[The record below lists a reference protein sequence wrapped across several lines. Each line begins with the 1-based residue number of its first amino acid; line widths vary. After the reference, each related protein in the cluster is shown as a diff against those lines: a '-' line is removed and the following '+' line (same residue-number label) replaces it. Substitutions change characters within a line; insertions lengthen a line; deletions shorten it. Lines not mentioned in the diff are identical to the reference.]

1 MRYVKRRGDPGR
13 QPFAPNDF
21 CPRSGK
27 LDILRMANALG
38 VHGTL
43 TELFLP
49 TALMEKVEP
58 AEWGI
63 ETKWIPA

>member
-1 MRYVKRRGDPGR
+1 
-13 QPFAPNDF
+13 
-21 CPRSGK
+21 
-27 LDILRMANALG
+27 MANALG

-63 ETKWIPA
+63 ETKRIPA